1 MSEVFYTIEDRNSP
15 IEKEEIPAKQILAS
29 RPLLV
34 EIYQYKNDIT
44 IETRLDNRIQKFEK
58 CPRRSQQMIID
69 YFEVG
74 RCMFFSYLEV
84 HSGALTPFY

>member
-1 MSEVFYTIEDRNSP
+1 MNEVFYTINDPNSP
-15 IEKEEIPAKQILAS
+15 NEKEEVPAKQILAS

-34 EIYQYKNDIT
+34 EIYQYKNDVT
-44 IETRLDNRIQKFEK
+44 IETRIDNKLTKFDP

-74 RCMFFSYLEV
+74 HCMFDIILI
-84 HSGALTPFY
+84 